1 MVNEVES
8 SLVFFF
14 SFNCV
19 HIITRY
25 LAVFNLAINGQ
36 ANSPNRQIKTGSFL
50 ISRLWCSAEWSSVT
64 SGVPQGSILGPLLFL
79 MYINV
84 MDLSSVLSLQRN
96 ITTLIVPGHKLGNYP
111 RTWARANVV
120 LPQSVTTI
128 STTLLSKAKNVDTFK
143 VCWLTPLKW
152 SAHRSAQSECNRK
165 SKPNPSLDSRI
176 HWAWN
181 RGYIT
186 ESSTSY
192 EGILDAHLTPSR
204 IEPIYQE
211 LFRQRLYWWC

>member
-128 STTLLSKAKNVDTFK
+128 STTLL
-143 VCWLTPLKW
+143 
-152 SAHRSAQSECNRK
+152 RK
-165 SKPNPSLDSRI
+165 RKM
-176 HWAWN
+176 W
-181 RGYIT
+181 
-186 ESSTSY
+186 
-192 EGILDAHLTPSR
+192 TPSR
-204 IEPIYQE
+204 CVDWHHSSGRPIDQPRVNATAKANQILASIPGFTGPGIEAI
-211 LFRQRLYWWC
+211 